1 MEQPTPPRPPVSVK
15 GREDGLHVTV
25 TQPEAADIEAS
36 LRDQLERRKAKFFAG
51 APVVLEMPAG
61 PLDLEL
67 AGRLSRVIA
76 KAGMELTAVVS
87 SRTEQPRRRSDADR
101 GAVPAGAAREGDSA
115 LVVATTVRGG
125 QRIAHEGSVVV
136 LGDVNPGGEVVAGG
150 SVIVWGRL
158 RGHVEAGLSGAPERA
173 LVCALDLAPT
183 QLRIGDAL
191 ARAPEDAGRTPIPE
205 VARAV
210 DGMIVVE
217 TWR

>member
-25 TQPEAADIEAS
+25 TEPDASQLEAS
-36 LRDQLERRKAKFFAG
+36 LRDQLERRKARFFAG
-51 APVVLEMPAG
+51 APVVLEMPPG
-61 PLDLEL
+61 PLDLDL

-87 SRTEQPRRRSDADR
+87 SRPEQPRRRPDADR
-101 GAVPAGAAREGDSA
+101 AAAPPAPAGEGGSA
-115 LVVATTVRGG
+115 LVVAATVRGG
-125 QRIAHEGSVVV
+125 QRISHDGTVVV

-158 RGHVEAGLSGAPERA
+158 RGHVEAGLAGAPERA

-191 ARAPEDAGRTPIPE
+191 ARAPEDPDRTPVPE